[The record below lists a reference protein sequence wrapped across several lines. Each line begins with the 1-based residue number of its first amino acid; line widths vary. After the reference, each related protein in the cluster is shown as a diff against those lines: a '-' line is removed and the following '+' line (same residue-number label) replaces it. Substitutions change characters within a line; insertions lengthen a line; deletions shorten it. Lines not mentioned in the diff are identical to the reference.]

1 MWLTYPRKLGKS
13 LICLPLLVSCTILN
27 PYSARSHEGPPL
39 PPKISYEYTQMSPA
53 EVEKTLKHLTDYQR
67 ILDQYIESI
76 SETLLDKE
84 YVSLDDRTQLCQA
97 SAYIHEI
104 ELPPK
109 PILRDD
115 GRDTDDE
122 IILKLVTYVKRLTEK
137 ITGHNK
143 RVSLLRKEYN
153 RQCLIKKPLNQ

>member
-1 MWLTYPRKLGKS
+1 MWTSYPNKIGRL
-13 LICLPLLVSCTILN
+13 LFCLPILVGCTALN
-27 PYSARSHEGPPL
+27 PYGTRSHEGPPI
-39 PPKISYEYTQMSPA
+39 PPKISYEYTQMSTV
-53 EVEKTLKHLTDYQR
+53 EIEKTLKHLIDYQR

-84 YVSLDDRTQLCQA
+84 YVSLDDRLHFCQA
-97 SAYIHEI
+97 STYIHEI

-109 PILRDD
+109 PKIKDD

-122 IILKLVTYVKRLTEK
+122 IILKLVTYIKSLTEK

-143 RVSLLRKEYN
+143 RVVLLRQEYN
-153 RQCLIKKPLNQ
+153 RLCLTKRPLR